1 MNDYIKLII
10 FNFVLISL
18 SILFKKNIIL
28 FFTFLLLFML
38 SYEMLLKNKLIEGN
52 YQDELF
58 NSINYLGY
66 NKPQL
71 ELPLDKINNIL
82 EKMIESLKGTKL
94 ISDNECKGKFVVN
107 KLTDKTCGVGF
118 NERVYKILD
127 KGDGNC
133 LHSELYKEKIP
144 LPFCKY
150 SEKCDDDLDCLSN
163 RCNDGLCDFELDC
176 SKDMISGCRYDSC
189 LALNNGLDKNLYY
202 WSDNKCNANP
212 CNENTYELCDESGCN
227 DLSYRFKYDTDNN
240 ICKKIIDDDGN
251 TTESTI
257 GNLKEIYTRY
267 KNQGGYESVC
277 KNVNDDAETCNVG
290 ADLQPRYYC
299 KENYKKE
306 NDGKDGDSNHCEVC
320 QYPDEVTD
328 LSKIDTAC
336 TANMTKIQGQN
347 TDENISLYCSS
358 ETLPID
364 ILVNDLSN
372 NENCQLMPKQY
383 NCQEWC
389 GRKSDEMCQDNNCPD
404 ENPCFYGKCIS
415 GTSLEGPELQQILSY
430 LDQSDE
436 GGTDSTGGSVVPPT
450 PPPPSGWRN
459 KVEGRDT
466 GYVPGLLVPCVD
478 GGCFDDYWGTCDG
491 LINPPNNLNCTGCN
505 NQTGDRQTSFCST
518 CCTQDPLPDGGG
530 H

>member
-52 YQDELF
+52 YQEELF

-94 ISDNECKGKFVVN
+94 ISNNECKGKFVVN

-150 SEKCDDDLDCLSN
+150 GEKCDDNLDCSSN
-163 RCNDGLCDFELDC
+163 TCNNGLCDFELDC
-176 SKDMISGCRYDSC
+176 SKDMISGCRYDTC

-227 DLSYRFKYDTDNN
+227 DLSYRFKYDIYNN
-240 ICKKIIDDDGN
+240 ICKKIIDNDGN
-251 TTESTI
+251 NIGSTI
-257 GNLKEIYTRY
+257 GNLKEIYNRY

-277 KNVNDDAETCNVG
+277 KNVNASAETCNVA
-290 ADLQPRYYC
+290 ADLKPRYYC
-299 KENYKKE
+299 KEGYVKE
-306 NDGKDGDSNHCEVC
+306 NKDDENGDSNRCIYNVDDNSSSS
-320 QYPDEVTD
+320 QVDSDKSGSSVPQQ
-328 LSKIDTAC
+328 I
-336 TANMTKIQGQN
+336 NQGSGGN
-347 TDENISLYCSS
+347 NG
-358 ETLPID
+358 
-364 ILVNDLSN
+364 SN
-372 NENCQLMPKQY
+372 NVIS
-383 NCQEWC
+383 QEV
-389 GRKSDEMCQDNNCPD
+389 
-404 ENPCFYGKCIS
+404 
-415 GTSLEGPELQQILSY
+415 L
-430 LDQSDE
+430 
-436 GGTDSTGGSVVPPT
+436 
-450 PPPPSGWRN
+450 
-459 KVEGRDT
+459 
-466 GYVPGLLVPCVD
+466 
-478 GGCFDDYWGTCDG
+478 
-491 LINPPNNLNCTGCN
+491 
-505 NQTGDRQTSFCST
+505 
-518 CCTQDPLPDGGG
+518 
-530 H
+530 